1 MTSIVVTGASGFI
14 GQALSSNLKKKGVKI
29 LRVSRRPLPVYCN
42 VQNYFETPM
51 ADVLVHLAEDPDRH
65 RVNRLGE
72 VYASQSTDLANFLA
86 SRGYSRIIY
95 VSSGAV
101 YGDSS
106 VIPHREDEIT
116 KPYDVYTQSKLSCEK
131 LFLDVG
137 GLVVRLSNIY
147 GPLMS
152 RENVVSHILKQMPL
166 TGPVH
171 LKSDKPIRD
180 FLWIQDVVEAI
191 TKMSLVVVGEGIFNV
206 ASGVGTS
213 IRQLCEMI
221 LKIYGQ
227 ENREI
232 ISTSLGVTNSVNI
245 LDVSRTTKEFEWNP
259 RIPLTMGL
267 NRLILARPH
276 F

>member
-14 GQALSSNLKKKGVKI
+14 GQALSSNLVKKGAKI
-29 LRVSRRPLPVYCN
+29 IRVSRSPFPGYYN
-42 VQNYFETPM
+42 VRNYFKTPI
-51 ADVLVHLAEDPDRH
+51 ADVLVHLAEVSDRQI
-65 RVNRLGE
+65 VNRLGE
-72 VYASQSTDLANFLA
+72 VYASQSIDLAHFLA
-86 SRGYSRIIY
+86 SKGYSRIIY

-106 VIPHREDEIT
+106 ASPHREDEIT
-116 KPYDVYTQSKLSCEK
+116 QPYDVYTKSKLSCEK
-131 LFLDVG
+131 IFLDVG

-147 GPLMS
+147 GPSMS
-152 RENVVSHILKQMPL
+152 QANVVSHILKQMPL
-166 TGPVH
+166 TGAVQ

-191 TKMSLVVVGEGIFNV
+191 TEMSLVVVGEGIFNV

-221 LKIYGQ
+221 LGICGQ

-232 ISTSLGVTNSVNI
+232 ISTSSDATNSSNV
-245 LDVSRTTKEFEWNP
+245 LDISRTTAEFGWHP
-259 RIPLTMGL
+259 RIPLHSGL
-267 NRLILARPH
+267 NRLIMERIH
-276 F
+276 I